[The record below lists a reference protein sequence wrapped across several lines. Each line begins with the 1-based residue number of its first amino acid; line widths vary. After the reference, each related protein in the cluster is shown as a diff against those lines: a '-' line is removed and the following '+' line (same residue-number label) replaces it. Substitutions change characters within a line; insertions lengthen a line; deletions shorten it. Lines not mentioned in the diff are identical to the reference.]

1 MTESAN
7 QTLISKRGKIKRAI
21 QNGLLLVLLPCTVLI
36 ILMLFLDKIETKN
49 LSKGLMQ
56 GLVVLFWSI
65 ALGTFV
71 SVSAYVKAIYNVF
84 FKEPKVRNDSITKN
98 SKTANFDYH
107 NLIYWIM
114 AALLIVLLFA
124 VIINDFF

>member
-1 MTESAN
+1 MNRGGRHGKVEKEAEPISYEQAQQFIEDFES
-7 QTLISKRGKIKRAI
+7 
-21 QNGLLLVLLPCTVLI
+21 
-36 ILMLFLDKIETKN
+36 D
-49 LSKGLMQ
+49 
-56 GLVVLFWSI
+56 
-65 ALGTFV
+65 ALV